1 MSSGHPNLVTNT
13 SLIHFPIS
21 ERRLNEFI
29 SCIQEGPQL
38 ETRSFPRPALQIH
51 DQSLPECL
59 CLPSRIKRA
68 KALVHD
74 QTPKHGVSL
83 VDSRLSNMPS
93 DSLEVF
99 LDLFAHYP
107 NASSSTPAQK
117 KAMGRNWSAAQTRA
131 QTRLCPEGICLRQ
144 DDDDP
149 SHLMAYFLLPSSS
162 NSPPE
167 NLHQA
172 CLIRPEHPRPASQNR
187 TTGRRLPEIPCEE
200 RLTGERIAAFYT
212 HSEILNNPIHS
223 TVPFRTAAE
232 PTPPIRLP
240 TFPVLS
246 HMTANDCASY
256 EVERQVFDLAGS
268 EFEEASP
275 ETSLRQPANHSPPLS
290 TLSKP
295 NIAQFLPQ
303 AINSTIAYCPKSQV
317 DKGYQFSYG
326 MDASLMK
333 SSTVSSQKHIN
344 SFGIM
349 EDSYYEDGLNGNN
362 SAAMDML
369 VGRAVNQLDNRRHSG
384 YNLAEDNSS
393 GVSSCCTSAST
404 NADQPGVSGLLGP
417 VIRKRKTS
425 KDSNGPTHRA
435 QFPFF
440 PRHPDEILLEVGDAV
455 RVDRECEDH
464 WCYGTN
470 LRSGQQGI
478 FPSAHVCEI
487 DLVDEICQRTLG
499 PNIQNL
505 PIPLKQERDTFY
517 LTLLASME
525 VCHHKGNDVLVQ
537 AINKVCSMYQQK
549 DEILVP
555 QTVLMEVSFR
565 GIHVIDKRKKD
576 FFRCPAFDYFYSL
589 QNISFCGAHPK
600 QLRYFGFITK
610 HPLLPRFACHVF
622 LSQESTQPIVEA
634 IGRAFKR
641 SYDEYMAFAHPTE
654 DIFIE

>member
-1 MSSGHPNLVTNT
+1 MSSFPVSRRVHCSRLVIPEAGPSGLCPSNT
-13 SLIHFPIS
+13 SSNSSRIS
-21 ERRLNEFI
+21 L
-29 SCIQEGPQL
+29 S
-38 ETRSFPRPALQIH
+38 S
-51 DQSLPECL
+51 
-59 CLPSRIKRA
+59 SRIKRA

-74 QTPKHGVSL
+74 QTPKYGVVL
-83 VDSRLSNMPS
+83 GPTGRFKT
-93 DSLEVF
+93 LEHAERV
-99 LDLFAHYP
+99 
-107 NASSSTPAQK
+107 
-117 KAMGRNWSAAQTRA
+117 
-131 QTRLCPEGICLRQ
+131 
-144 DDDDP
+144 
-149 SHLMAYFLLPSSS
+149 
-162 NSPPE
+162 

-172 CLIRPEHPRPASQNR
+172 CLIRPEHSRPTSQNR
-187 TTGRRLPEIPCEE
+187 STGRRLPEIPCEE

-232 PTPPIRLP
+232 PPPPIRLP
-240 TFPVLS
+240 TFPVLN
-246 HMTANDCASY
+246 HMTANDCESY
-256 EVERQVFDLAGS
+256 EVERQEVL
-268 EFEEASP
+268 P
-275 ETSLRQPANHSPPLS
+275 ETSHRHPAVNHSPPLS
-290 TLSKP
+290 TLTKP

-303 AINSTIAYCPKSQV
+303 PINATLAYCPKTQV

-333 SSTVSSQKHIN
+333 SSSVSSQKHIN

-417 VIRKRKTS
+417 VIRKRKIS

-440 PRHPDEILLEVGDAV
+440 PRHSDEILLEVGDAV

-499 PNIQNL
+499 PNVQNL
-505 PIPLKQERDTFY
+505 PIPLKPERDTFY